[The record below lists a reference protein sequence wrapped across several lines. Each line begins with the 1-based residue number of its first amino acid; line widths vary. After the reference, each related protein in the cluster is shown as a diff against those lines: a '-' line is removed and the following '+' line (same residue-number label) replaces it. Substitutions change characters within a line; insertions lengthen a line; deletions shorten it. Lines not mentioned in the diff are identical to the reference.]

1 MGVMVVTIHYVGFHP
16 NLVFQGFEKI
26 RLQYPIEKVYL
37 VYDAKPDRYGA
48 VSRYNLKRLQ
58 EALSFFRPV
67 PVKVNP
73 LSYSSVASAFYS
85 ILEVEK
91 GKEVLID
98 ITDMPP
104 YMASTVT
111 VVAMIFGNAR
121 IYAVQP
127 QQQGEFIPD
136 PDTPEFGDFIARKD
150 NLQLGDIFEV
160 ETPSKPVE
168 VYESDKEIEILVTLY
183 TKNGSA
189 DSITRLIEWM
199 GEDPR
204 DPVVKAT
211 YSRIV
216 ASMEERGLLK
226 RSREGRNRI
235 VKLTELGTAIAE
247 AKIKLGTTRPP
258 PAPAR
263 QEKTLSIHIP

>member
-1 MGVMVVTIHYVGFHP
+1 MVVTVHYVGFHP
-16 NLVFQGFEKI
+16 NLVFQGFEQI
-26 RLQYPIEKVYL
+26 RLRYPIEKVYL

-58 EALSFFRPV
+58 EALSFFKPV
-67 PVKVNP
+67 AVKVNP
-73 LSYSSVASAFYS
+73 LSYSSVASAFYA
-85 ILEVEK
+85 ILSVERDK
-91 GKEVLID
+91 QVLID

-111 VVAMIFGNAR
+111 VVALMFGNAR

-127 QQQGEFIPD
+127 QQHGEFIPD
-136 PDTPEFGDFIARKD
+136 PDTPEFADFIARKD
-150 NLQLGDIFEV
+150 NLQLGGIFEV
-160 ETPSKPVE
+160 EAPSKPLEIVE
-168 VYESDKEIEILVTLY
+168 DEKEVDILVTLY

-189 DSITRLIEWM
+189 KSITQLIEWM

-226 RSREGRNRI
+226 RIREGRNRS
-235 VKLTELGTAIAE
+235 VRLTELGTAIAE
-247 AKIKLGTTRPP
+247 ARIKLGTVKPP
-258 PAPAR
+258 PAPPVA
-263 QEKTLSIHIP
+263 EKPLSLHVP

>member
-1 MGVMVVTIHYVGFHP
+1 MGVMVVTVHYIGFHP
-16 NLVFQGFEKI
+16 NLVFQGFEQI
-26 RLQYPIEKVYL
+26 RLRYPIERVYL

-58 EALSFFRPV
+58 DQLSYFKPKL
-67 PVKVNP
+67 VKVNP
-73 LSYSSVASAFYS
+73 LSYSSVASAFYM
-85 ILEVEK
+85 ILEYEK
-91 GKEVLID
+91 DKEILID

-111 VVAMIFGNAR
+111 VITMMFANAR

-136 PDTPEFGDFIARKD
+136 PDTPEFADFIARKD
-150 NLQLGDIFEV
+150 NLQLGAVFEV
-160 ETPSKPVE
+160 EAPSKRIE
-168 VYESDKEIEILVTLY
+168 VYENEREVDILVTLY

-189 DSITRLIEWM
+189 ESITKLIEWM

-204 DPVVKAT
+204 DPVIKAT

-247 AKIKLGTTRPP
+247 ARVKLGVSRPP
-258 PAPAR
+258 PAPPKP
-263 QEKTLSIHIP
+263 EEPLSIHLP